1 LQLSLVAGLVAVGL
15 CAVVGILVVHQSS
28 GALSAETLLQTVA
41 RIHRKGERLM
51 MLDDAEDP
59 GASGARPAL
68 CVWICTASAP
78 DGRSLTLL
86 AAGPET
92 LNKYLRV
99 SADSVAYSCGG
110 KEVAQV
116 CLLGTETCVAS
127 MQKKSQYTTE
137 QSIAR
142 DMGTCSC
149 FQENGCSAG
158 CNAAMKSMFGGYIS
172 VTDCPGDTS
181 PFVYAGTNPYDAYG
195 GSAFDSV
202 YNDPGFMYSTAGAIY
217 KANPRKQMLT
227 EVPADEPV
235 MLMSRPRLANTW
247 KCRGY

>member
-59 GASGARPAL
+59 
-68 CVWICTASAP
+68 
-78 DGRSLTLL
+78 
-86 AAGPET
+86 GPET

-217 KANPRKQMLT
+217 KANPRKQMLA

-235 MLMSRPRLANTW
+235 ILMSRAMKMQAGR
-247 KCRGY
+247 KI